1 MNKKTI
7 QDFFLSCKECVLEN
21 PRNFYGCF
29 TLGPF
34 QNSQSLTVANAL
46 RRTLLSEIYGIAITN
61 VEIDGVDHEYCT
73 LPGIRESVLDI
84 LLNFKQIV
92 IKKTSPVQK
101 PLFGYLNVRGPGI
114 IRASDFKLP
123 PMIQCVDPD
132 QYIATLN
139 ENGKLILK
147 FKIEDFQTY
156 VKNKEFSEKF
166 LNIQKLDNF
175 EIFQG
180 KENRQERI
188 ERESNSSFPRQ
199 SLKTISSFHLTPQ
212 NENSS
217 SKETKSPSI
226 LEIPSQELKNV
237 SQTSHRNFLWVDPLF
252 HPILKVNYVIE
263 HIEPIQKNIPNQ
275 IIIIELWTN
284 GSIHPRKA
292 LYEVLSYLK
301 KMFEKLEAMR
311 FINYQFTS
319 TVFESEI
326 TNTKF
331 LKNFEYDYNFSPFL
345 KEKDSTFSRNMNS
358 RNMKFCP
365 EEIKEIQRNY
375 ILQLKEKEDGEFFSF
390 PIETLNLPI
399 RIQKCLRKNNFQT
412 IGDLMKTN
420 KKKLKMYS
428 GIGNFSIAIIQKSL
442 ADIGLEFF

>member
-61 VEIDGVDHEYCT
+61 LEIDGVEHEYCT

-92 IKKTSPVQK
+92 IKKTSPFQK

-114 IRASDFKLP
+114 IRASDLKLP

-139 ENGKLILK
+139 ENGRLILK
-147 FKIEDFQTY
+147 LKIEDFQTY

-166 LNIQKLDNF
+166 LNIPKLDNF
-175 EIFQG
+175 EIFQR
-180 KENRQERI
+180 KKNEQEKF
-188 ERESNSSFPRQ
+188 ELEGNSLSQIQ
-199 SLKTISSFHLTPQ
+199 SLKTISSFHLAPQ
-212 NENSS
+212 NENNV
-217 SKETKSPSI
+217 SKETRNSST
-226 LEIPSQELKNV
+226 LEMQFQKKKATQISQ
-237 SQTSHRNFLWVDPLF
+237 RNSLWVDPLF

-275 IIIIELWTN
+275 IIMIELWTN

-292 LYEVLSYLK
+292 LYEALSYLN
-301 KMFEKLEAMR
+301 KMFEKLDAMR
-311 FINYQFTS
+311 FINYQFTN

-326 TNTKF
+326 TSTKF
-331 LKNFEYDYNFSPFL
+331 LKNFEYDYNFSTFL
-345 KEKDSTFSRNMNS
+345 GEKNS
-358 RNMKFCP
+358 ISLRKAKFCP
-365 EEIKEIQRNY
+365 EEIKEIQTDS
-375 ILQLKEKEDGEFFSF
+375 IFQLKEKEGSEFLSF
-390 PIETLNLPI
+390 PIEKLNLPI
-399 RIQKCLRKNNFQT
+399 RIQKCLQKNNFQT
-412 IGDLMKTN
+412 IADLMKIN
-420 KKKLKMYS
+420 RKQLKMFP

-442 ADIGLEFF
+442 ADIGLEFV